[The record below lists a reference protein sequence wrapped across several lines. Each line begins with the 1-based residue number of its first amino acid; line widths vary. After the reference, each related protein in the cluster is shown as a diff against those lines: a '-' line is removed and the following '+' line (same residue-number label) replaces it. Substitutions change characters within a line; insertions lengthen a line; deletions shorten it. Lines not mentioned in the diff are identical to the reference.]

1 LAVFKTD
8 HGNDYS
14 NPAQTKAI
22 KNRSI
27 RGVVMNGFGCVEW
40 LAAKNFWRLRR
51 NFFLDS
57 PFIEPLPVL
66 TVSDTRS
73 GF

>member
-1 LAVFKTD
+1 M
-8 HGNDYS
+8 S
-14 NPAQTKAI
+14 
-22 KNRSI
+22 
-27 RGVVMNGFGCVEW
+27 GFGCVEW

-66 TVSDTRS
+66 IPMESNTFCAKLARITVRVFLHPAP
-73 GF
+73 G